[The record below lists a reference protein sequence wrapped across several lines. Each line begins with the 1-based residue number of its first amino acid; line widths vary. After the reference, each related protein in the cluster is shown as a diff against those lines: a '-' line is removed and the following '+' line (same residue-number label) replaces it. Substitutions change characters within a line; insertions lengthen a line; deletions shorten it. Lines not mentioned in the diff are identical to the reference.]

1 MTCTT
6 AAPTPTNTAT
16 ALLPRPQSLVPPSQ
30 LPPLPPAPPL
40 PHHQFP
46 SPVPSPSSSVPPTP
60 APSPTPPPLN
70 YLGTVLD
77 EVTADFTASGGIVS
91 LYIQD
96 LATGETLTRD
106 PAIAFAGTSLVKIPI
121 LVEAYRVMDGEPN
134 DYHTQLITETTA
146 LSGNYTANLLL
157 ALVSGSDDP
166 YRGSD
171 VVTENLRRLGLYNTF
186 IAAPYDSIPRPGR
199 PTTYVTP
206 ANTRLDINTRPDPNM
221 QTTADDLGHLLGWLY
236 TCANGRPTPLD
247 SYAEGVTADDCTAV
261 LQMMTLNVI
270 ESSSRRVCPLAC
282 PSPISTAGLGI
293 RMGMRPLYLPRNGR
307 MSLSSFCTAPN
318 GWNGGKAHRS
328 SPKYPASPT
337 PTSPTQRGRTQP
349 ILLPRP
355 RSNPRPPPRLL
366 APCAIVTNTVG
377 YWPTPGALP
386 LTGAEIA
393 ILPGKGSVVELLDS
407 EPGPN
412 PLDGTAWGVV
422 RSALGEE
429 GWVGEAY
436 LLLGD

>member
-1 MTCTT
+1 
-6 AAPTPTNTAT
+6 
-16 ALLPRPQSLVPPSQ
+16 
-30 LPPLPPAPPL
+30 
-40 PHHQFP
+40 
-46 SPVPSPSSSVPPTP
+46 
-60 APSPTPPPLN
+60 
-70 YLGTVLD
+70 
-77 EVTADFTASGGIVS
+77 
-91 LYIQD
+91 
-96 LATGETLTRD
+96 
-106 PAIAFAGTSLVKIPI
+106 
-121 LVEAYRVMDGEPN
+121 MDGEPN

-270 ESSSRRVCPLAC
+270 ESLIEEGVPAGVPIAHKHGWIGDTHGDAAVVFAPQRPYVLVVILHRPRMAGMGGKLAAHRRNIPPHL
-282 PSPISTAGLGI
+282 
-293 RMGMRPLYLPRNGR
+293 RPLHQPSGGVCGR
-307 MSLSSFCTAPN
+307 F
-318 GWNGGKAHRS
+318 
-328 SPKYPASPT
+328 YPLGRGANRPT
-337 PTSPTQRGRTQP
+337 
-349 ILLPRP
+349 
-355 RSNPRPPPRLL
+355 PPRLL
-366 APCAIVTNTVG
+366 ALRAIVTNRSAG
-377 YWPTPGALP
+377 IGLRLRQAPN
-386 LTGAEIA
+386 GAEIA
-393 ILPGKGSVVELLDS
+393 ILPEGSVVELLDS
-407 EPGPN
+407 EPTLTP
-412 PLDGTAWGVV
+412 DGTAWRQV
-422 RSALGEE
+422 RSVLGEE
-429 GWVGEAY
+429 GCVGEAY